1 MNLNEKLNKTVVI
14 LYFFTALISLYN
26 AFKVHWAWIFVFI
39 VFIFNGIVHLFKD
52 GIKKQKMEICGNCGK
67 TFKNLPQSEGGGDIN
82 SGYYCSEKCFE
93 NLLLE
98 KYSKK

>member
-52 GIKKQKMEICGNCGK
+52 GIKK
-67 TFKNLPQSEGGGDIN
+67 
-82 SGYYCSEKCFE
+82 
-93 NLLLE
+93 
-98 KYSKK
+98 